1 MELFNN
7 YSNFDSNTPVVT
19 KASMSKAQDRRTWGQ
34 EALNKV
40 NEIINAPQYQP
51 LDETDNIE
59 RLVKFMQ
66 QGEGYIP
73 ALHAYLNAM
82 GYEPANSIGDLA
94 LQVVH
99 ARSEQVADLADKYD
113 PDNYDETL
121 VVDSYDDIDLTNSFE
136 EEGFEGETYDE
147 YKKRKLINYVPHVFV
162 ARQIAKGLRS
172 DDVREQQRAYR
183 AQKRKI
189 RQDTKL
195 ARMRAKQEEAL
206 HPERAP
212 IGGANKGLMVD
223 MSDGGEGAGID
234 TNTANAELVGEEL
247 ERDTQGEMETFLP
260 ALGGMVALGNAIA
273 DAKKKGKPINVK
285 VAWGKLKDL
294 FKKKTP
300 AEKAA
305 IAAELKLPANATNQD
320 VLNKLVSD
328 IEQGK
333 KEDYLKKNAVP
344 IALVLGLLLLVAF
357 MAGKKS

>member
-7 YSNFDSNTPVVT
+7 YSNFDSNTPVLT

-51 LDETDNIE
+51 LDDTDNIE

-113 PDNYDETL
+113 PDNYDDTL

-136 EEGFEGETYDE
+136 EEGYEGENYDD
-147 YKKRKLINYVPHVFV
+147 YKKRKLARDKRRETRLERRQLRQQIKN
-162 ARQIAKGLRS
+162 ARQQAKL
-172 DDVREQQRAYR
+172 
-183 AQKRKI
+183 
-189 RQDTKL
+189 
-195 ARMRAKQEEAL
+195 EEAL

-212 IGGANKGLMVD
+212 IGQGNKGLMVD

-247 ERDTQGEMETFLP
+247 ERDTKGDMETFLP
-260 ALGGMVALGNAIA
+260 ALGGIVALGQKIA
-273 DAKKKGKPINVK
+273 DAKKKGQKINLK
-285 VAWGKLKDL
+285 VAWGKMKDL
-294 FKKKTP
+294 LKKKTP
-300 AEKAA
+300 AEKAQ
-305 IAAELKLPANATNQD
+305 IAKELNLPANASNQD
-320 VLNKLVSD
+320 VLNKLMSD